1 MSHIIPST
9 KPHEFKLLITFANMG
24 EQRPIMLVGTGSDV
38 GKSWIAT
45 GICRWLKNRDYQP
58 APFKAQN
65 MSLNSYVTPEGHEI
79 GRAQAVQA
87 EACGIPCSYQMN
99 PILLKPSSLNQS
111 QVVLNG
117 KPVGSQTAREYFL
130 GNDKKHLFE
139 EAKKGFR
146 YLNEKFSPIVMEGAG
161 SISELNLKHRDIV
174 NMRMAKAA
182 DACVYLVADI
192 DRGGVFAS
200 VYGSIALLEDWERE
214 LMKGIIINKF
224 QGDATLFEEGKKMLE
239 ELTKLPVLGVLP
251 FAKDIHVEEE
261 DSVALGVRSKQPIEG
276 QLNIA
281 VVHLNYLS
289 NYTDF
294 QTFEHKEGVNLFYT
308 RDKNALEQAD
318 IIILPGTKN
327 TIADLES
334 LKADGIDQSI
344 LSQVG
349 KKPII
354 GICGGYQIMGTEISD
369 PHQVES
375 DKGTIQGLGIFEGKT
390 ILSKEKRT
398 VQTRFSFKEFTEVCE
413 GYEIHMGE
421 TEVKNNVSL
430 NTINGTKEGFFDG
443 EKCWGTY
450 IHGIFDNEIIT
461 KDLFDSIG
469 CVFEETESY
478 KEAKERNYNQLAE
491 HIEEHIDMNA
501 IIKDIEAC

>member
-1 MSHIIPST
+1 MFRKTLIVANA
-9 KPHEFKLLITFANMG
+9 FMLLT
-24 EQRPIMLVGTGSDV
+24 
-38 GKSWIAT
+38 
-45 GICRWLKNRDYQP
+45 
-58 APFKAQN
+58 
-65 MSLNSYVTPEGHEI
+65 
-79 GRAQAVQA
+79 
-87 EACGIPCSYQMN
+87 AC
-99 PILLKPSSLNQS
+99 
-111 QVVLNG
+111 
-117 KPVGSQTAREYFL
+117 T
-130 GNDKKHLFE
+130 
-139 EAKKGFR
+139 
-146 YLNEKFSPIVMEGAG
+146 
-161 SISELNLKHRDIV
+161 
-174 NMRMAKAA
+174 
-182 DACVYLVADI
+182 
-192 DRGGVFAS
+192 
-200 VYGSIALLEDWERE
+200 
-214 LMKGIIINKF
+214 
-224 QGDATLFEEGKKMLE
+224 
-239 ELTKLPVLGVLP
+239 LP

-421 TEVKNNVSL
+421 TEVKNNDSL

-469 CVFEETESY
+469 CVFENTESY

-491 HIEEHIDMNA
+491 HIAEHIDMNA